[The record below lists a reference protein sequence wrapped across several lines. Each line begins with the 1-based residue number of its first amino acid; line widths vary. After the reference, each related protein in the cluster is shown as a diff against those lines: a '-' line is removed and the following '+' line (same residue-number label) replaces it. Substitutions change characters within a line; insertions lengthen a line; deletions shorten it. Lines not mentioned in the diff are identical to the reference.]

1 MPLDRNKIVRYQVLD
16 RCFRDTSRL
25 YRVADL
31 LECCNRELQRYDFRT
46 VAKRTIQN
54 DIQMLCMEPYNV
66 EFDET
71 LKESNCYRYADT
83 TQSLKVLK
91 LIDPNRDALL
101 QTIDSLRDIYNDP
114 DNQNPQWQWMLLT
127 LQALADNRPINAN
140 EEYVSFE
147 NNAAYSGN
155 IHFAPLLES
164 IINQHPVTIRY
175 KPYQRHA
182 ASEWNIYPYFLKQ
195 YNSRWFLFARIDGK
209 EELTN
214 FALDRIYEI
223 KLWSHPFVPSGIDFT
238 SYFDDAIGPTV
249 NDNMVVETVTVKIAA
264 SRYPYVE
271 TKPFSEKQ
279 RILKH
284 DDKTYTI
291 SFPVK
296 VNNEFIAKLLSFGSD
311 LAVIH
316 PEHLR
321 QRVAETVEQ
330 MHNQYKA
337 AKERMENQIEE

>member
-25 YRVADL
+25 YRVSDL
-31 LECCNRELQRYDFRT
+31 LECCNLELQRYDYPSIAR
-46 VAKRTIQN
+46 RTIQN
-54 DIQMLCMEPYNV
+54 DVQILGMEPYNV
-66 EFDET
+66 EFDES
-71 LKESNCYRYADT
+71 LKKSNCYRYADT

-127 LQALADNRPINAN
+127 LQALADNRPIDAN
-140 EEYVSFE
+140 EQYVSFE
-147 NNAAYSGN
+147 NNAAYAGN

-175 KPYQRHA
+175 KPYQHITPK
-182 ASEWNIYPYFLKQ
+182 EWNIYPYYLKQ

-209 EELTN
+209 DELTN
-214 FALDRIYEI
+214 FALDRIYEV
-223 KLWSHPFVPSGIDFT
+223 KPWKHRLEPTDIDFST
-238 SYFDDAIGPTV
+238 YFDNVIGATV
-249 NDNMVVETVTVKIAA
+249 NEAMVVETVTVKIAA

-284 DDKTYTI
+284 DSKTYTI
-291 SFPVK
+291 SFPIK
-296 VNNEFIAKLLSFGSD
+296 VNNELIAKLLSFGSE
-311 LAVIH
+311 LEVLH
-316 PEHLR
+316 PQHLR
-321 QRVAETVEQ
+321 QQIAEMVQQ
-330 MHNQYKA
+330 MHNQYSA
-337 AKERMENQIEE
+337 Q